1 MKSAS
6 VQQLPEQWPEILR
19 RVAQGEEVQVT
30 QQDKVVARVV
40 PAKPASQP
48 DFLSRAKAISQPSHR
63 LRGFATKIALASIW
77 HRATRHG
84 YENKMPKTE
93 ANEV

>member
-1 MKSAS
+1 MIAAE
-6 VQQLPEQWPEILR
+6 VVER
-19 RVAQGEEVQVT
+19 TVFVAEY
-30 QQDKVVARVV
+30 
-40 PAKPASQP
+40 
-48 DFLSRAKAISQPSHR
+48 FSQPSHR
-63 LRGFATKIALASIW
+63 LRGFPTKRVLASVW